1 MEDLN
6 KYTTTELLKII
17 NDTSIEHNKIKKE
30 TINLTFELD
39 KIEKE
44 INNKL
49 LILTTIEKKY
59 VELIEEYSKR

>member
-17 NDTSIEHNKIKKE
+17 NDTSIEHNKIKEE